1 MMAARPLAMVTGASS
16 GIGLAFA
23 EVLAADGHDLVLVA
37 RRADRLHA
45 LAQRLQALH
54 RVHAHVVTADLGL
67 IGEPE
72 RIASWLQGRRLELD
86 VLVNNAGY
94 ALSGSFN
101 DSSLEDHRRW
111 LEVMVTSPVLLTRLI
126 LPSMLA
132 RGRGRIVNVASIAA
146 FVPDPTGSL
155 YNAAK
160 SVMVGETRA
169 IARDVKGT
177 GVTLTAVC
185 PGFTESEFHDVAGT
199 RGFLNRLPGFVWMDA
214 AEVARIGWRAAQRG
228 QVVCVTGWVNIL
240 FTALGRI
247 FPHFLIDVLVSG
259 RMLGFLRLGAPSPTA
274 PPPRAGPRG

>member
-1 MMAARPLAMVTGASS
+1 MSAARPLALVTGASS

-23 EVLAADGHDLVLVA
+23 EVLAEAGHDLVLVA

-54 RVHAHVVTADLGL
+54 RVHAHVLTADLGV

-94 ALSGSFN
+94 ALPGSFN

-126 LPSMLA
+126 LPRMLA
-132 RGRGRIVNVASIAA
+132 RGRGRIINVASIAA

-160 SVMVGETRA
+160 SFMVGETRA
-169 IARDVKGT
+169 IARDIKGT
-177 GVTLTAVC
+177 GVTVTAVC

-199 RGFLNRLPGFVWMDA
+199 RGFLERLPAVVWMDA
-214 AEVARIGWRAAQRG
+214 LTVARIGWRAAKRG

-240 FTALGRI
+240 FTALGRA
-247 FPHFLIDVLVSG
+247 FPHFLIDALATPQ
-259 RMLGFLRLGAPSPTA
+259 MLGSLRLGVPRSTT
-274 PPPRAGPRG
+274 PPPPAR